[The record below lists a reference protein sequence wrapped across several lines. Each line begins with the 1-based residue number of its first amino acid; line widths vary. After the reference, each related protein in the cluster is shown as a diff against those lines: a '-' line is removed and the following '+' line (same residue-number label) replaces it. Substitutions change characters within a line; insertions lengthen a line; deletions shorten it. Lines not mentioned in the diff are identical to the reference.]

1 MSAWRAFYSDF
12 CNILSR
18 PFHYTTQDLLVL
30 HRLCPFQSSCR
41 AGISGSYTGEAVGF
55 GHLYH
60 SINYNT
66 RICTFLAV
74 IEQPVLTA
82 QCHRA
87 EGILQWIVTQAA
99 ASVFEVSHQS
109 VFSVSDIY
117 HCQVLA
123 APFSGFWPSSQRMK
137 CSVYSLL
144 FHRILQSPWM
154 YTGSPGHYVE
164 LRYF

>member
-137 CSVYSLL
+137 CSV
-144 FHRILQSPWM
+144 
-154 YTGSPGHYVE
+154 
-164 LRYF
+164 